1 MIITP
6 LYMLTDEAEE
16 IQSFSEITTGDN
28 PVEIK
33 NRIVDLSVYVART
46 GKMLADAKFHLNQK
60 KSQETMKVIE
70 DILLGAKLSA
80 KVQNSLIDSI
90 CKEEQY
96 LVDWIER
103 LNRTCTHQ
111 LDAMRSV
118 LSYERETARLN
129 NTGY

>member
-6 LYMLTDEAEE
+6 LYKLIEEAEE
-16 IQSFSEITTGDN
+16 IQSFSEITVSDN
-28 PVEIK
+28 HAEIK
-33 NRIVDLSVYVART
+33 NRISDLSVYVART
-46 GKMLADAKFHLNQK
+46 GKMLADAKYHLNEK
-60 KSQETMKVIE
+60 KSHDTMKLIE
-70 DILLGAKLSA
+70 DILLDAKLSA

-111 LDAMRSV
+111 LDAMRSI
-118 LSYERETARLN
+118 LSYEREGMRLN